1 MNTSPPIILASS
13 SVYRRELLQRILPD
27 FAVSAPDVDESTIDG
42 ESPERT
48 ARRLADLKAQAVAT
62 QRPGTIVIGSDQ
74 VPTLDN
80 RVLRKPGNRERA
92 LRQLGE
98 CSDRAV
104 TFLTAVTVLGPDGQE
119 ARHIDRTLVHF
130 RMLQPGEIE
139 RYVDAEQPFDCAGSF
154 RVEGLG
160 ITLFRRIESSDPTG
174 LQGLPLIWLS
184 SCLNR
189 CGIALP

>member
-1 MNTSPPIILASS
+1 MNASPPVILASS

-42 ESPERT
+42 ESPEDM
-48 ARRLADLKAQAVAT
+48 ARRLADLKAQAVAA

-130 RMLQPGEIE
+130 RMLQPDEIE

>member
-1 MNTSPPIILASS
+1 MNAAPPVILASS

-27 FAVSAPDVDESTIDG
+27 FAVSAPDVDESPIDG
-42 ESPERT
+42 ESPEDM
-48 ARRLADLKAQAVAT
+48 AGRLADLKAQAIAA
-62 QRPGTIVIGSDQ
+62 QRPGTVVIGSDQ
-74 VPTLDN
+74 VPTLDD
-80 RVLRKPGNRERA
+80 RILRKPGNRERA
-92 LRQLGE
+92 LQQLGE

-104 TFLTAVTVLGPDGQE
+104 TFLTAVTVLGPDGRE
-119 ARHIDRTLVHF
+119 ERHVDRTRVHF
-130 RMLQPGEIE
+130 RALHPDEIE

-160 ITLFRRIESSDPTG
+160 IALFRHIESSDPTG

-189 CGIALP
+189 CGIVLP